1 MIEDPSHDPAP
12 TVTPAAAN
20 GRAQAD
26 DPRAL
31 PGLVLPESEEP
42 IVDATAE
49 ADAALALA
57 SLDGTD
63 AALGIDPL
71 DVDDEGD
78 AGLALDALEVAELAG
93 VTPDELEV
101 EISGDTLRVAGTRRD
116 ETLTELV
123 SYHQLEITYSRFEK
137 TIRFPC
143 PVDGARVERRY
154 KDGLLVLHLRSPEE
168 CD

>member
-1 MIEDPSHDPAP
+1 MARSIERYLRMMPKTSGLRCSENFWY
-12 TVTPAAAN
+12 PAA
-20 GRAQAD
+20 
-26 DPRAL
+26 
-31 PGLVLPESEEP
+31 
-42 IVDATAE
+42 
-49 ADAALALA
+49 
-57 SLDGTD
+57 
-63 AALGIDPL
+63 
-71 DVDDEGD
+71 DVYKTRG
-78 AGLALDALEVAELAG
+78 GWVVKIELAG